1 LTKAKP
7 YDKIKS
13 SKGKRY
19 KTMMRK
25 IETESLRPAELDALY
40 AEGFR
45 FRCEGDYQILRYQFD
60 RDGMPIMTNNTYV
73 FDDFHEA
80 NVFAEKQI
88 YPINPSIH
96 AFVRE
101 IPAHTETWEEKE
113 AKRAKAK
120 EEAKIKREAKKA
132 ELAKK
137 AGMTVA
143 EYEAEQKRKATIKRK
158 EKAIADLK
166 NEIEADKRR
175 LERMEA
181 ELAELLK

>member
-1 LTKAKP
+1 
-7 YDKIKS
+7 
-13 SKGKRY
+13 
-19 KTMMRK
+19 MMRK

-80 NVFAEKQI
+80 NIFAEKQI

-120 EEAKIKREAKKA
+120 EEAKIKKEAKKA
-132 ELAKK
+132 ELAEK

-143 EYEAEQKRKATIKRK
+143 EYETVQKRKAAIKRTERK
-158 EKAIADLK
+158 IAQLKDDIAKAQA
-166 NEIEADKRR
+166 R
-175 LERMEA
+175 LAEA
-181 ELAELLK
+181 EKQLENLTK